1 MILKSLLKGLDYE
14 VIKGN
19 EESKVQNIRY
29 DNRKIE
35 QGDAFNKLLRIIFL
49 TP

>member
-35 QGDAFNKLLRIIFL
+35 QGCLCLCKRL
-49 TP
+49 

>member
-29 DNRKIE
+29 DNRKNRTR
-35 QGDAFNKLLRIIFL
+35 GCLCLCKRL
-49 TP
+49 